1 MLKQNL
7 SESQFFASITS
18 ESSIGCSIVLSVEE
32 SNHAIKVFRHRTGDL
47 LQIGNGKGVQ
57 GIGKI
62 INANADTCTLQLE
75 SIAAPVP
82 KPRLHLAIAC
92 LKDND
97 LEQVMDDCGQLELA
111 SITLLRT
118 DHSQEPKNSDLG
130 RTIRRLE
137 MKSMTAFKQSQKS
150 WITNVYGPIP
160 FTQWLAECPQVIL
173 CDIDGSNSLPPNV
186 LSATSP
192 DLSLA
197 VGPEGGFSQ
206 SEIAAMKDKNALLLK
221 LGTTRLRARTCPAIA
236 MGALI
241 GMGLQQS

>member
-1 MLKQNL
+1 
-7 SESQFFASITS
+7 
-18 ESSIGCSIVLSVEE
+18 
-32 SNHAIKVFRHRTGDL
+32 
-47 LQIGNGKGVQ
+47 
-57 GIGKI
+57 
-62 INANADTCTLQLE
+62 
-75 SIAAPVP
+75 
-82 KPRLHLAIAC
+82 
-92 LKDND
+92 
-97 LEQVMDDCGQLELA
+97 LELA

-150 WITNVYGPIP
+150 WITSVHGPIP
-160 FTQWLAECPQVIL
+160 FTQWLTECPQIIL

-206 SEIAAMKDKNALLLK
+206 SEIAAMKEKNALLLK
-221 LGTTRLRARTCPAIA
+221 LGATRLRARTCPAIA

-241 GMGLQQS
+241 GMGFQQH